1 MRLQKMSIF
10 INDGA
15 HVTEKIYSSFKLL
28 VNSFA
33 SVNNNVRFSLNVQD
47 KVNVDFSCDYSSA
60 SEYIK
65 FLDAL
70 NKELKKNDIAIVI
83 ENDYRKNTS
92 ETTIFV
98 VCNDQ

>member
-1 MRLQKMSIF
+1 MI
-10 INDGA
+10 INDGS
-15 HVTEKIYSSFKLL
+15 HVTEKFYSSFKSL
-28 VNSFA
+28 VNSLA
-33 SVNNNVRFSLNVQD
+33 RVNNNVRFSLNVQD

-70 NKELKKNDIAIVI
+70 NKELKKNYIAIVI
-83 ENDYRKNTS
+83 EYDYRKNTS

-98 VCNDQ
+98 VCNDQWY